1 MNKPQSLRTCIGG
14 ILLLLIPIL
23 LGFALILS
31 AGIVLENLNL
41 EFPRTSNA
49 SLLINVLPA
58 GSDVLLNGTA
68 SGVTPLNLSLQPGRY
83 KLRITRSSHIPYE
96 TNVVLRA
103 GQRVTIEYHLHYMT
117 NVQYVASEAS
127 LPLWENSS
135 TLFYVNMSDSAIMQ
149 YLLTGEKK
157 KVVETPG
164 LILSLENCLNYI
176 LVQHYASEDL
186 GMVEEI
192 LAVEIDTGKVFELG
206 MGDIAPM
213 PVSEECE
220 SYLLGLPLQAEVG
233 DANVWRGGPDGLFQ
247 PVSLED
253 LSNALPAQSIAW
265 SADGQWFQIQSSE
278 SVHIWHYD
286 GTVFTYASQIEPAFD
301 AVWSPNGAHLVYM
314 HQDGTIYYVNNPEKP
329 DQRIVSP
336 NGMLPLRWMPDGKQ
350 VVFTTY
356 NPTNGGSAFWAVDVE
371 TGNRTLLADSSMI
384 LGRVTDFAISPDGF
398 KIAYINDIE
407 QLWILFLGE

>member
-1 MNKPQSLRTCIGG
+1 M
-14 ILLLLIPIL
+14 LIPIL

-31 AGIVLENLNL
+31 TGIVLENLNP
-41 EFPRTSNA
+41 EFLRTSKT
-49 SLLINVLPA
+49 SLLINVLPT
-58 GSDVLLNGTA
+58 GSDVLLNGTVV
-68 SGVTPLNLSLQPGRY
+68 GVTPLNLSLQPGRY
-83 KLRITRSSHIPYE
+83 KLRINRNNYIPYE
-96 TNVVLRA
+96 TTVVLRA

-127 LPLWENSS
+127 LPLWENYN
-135 TLFYVNMSDSAIMQ
+135 TLFYVNMPDNAITQ

-157 KVVETPG
+157 MVAEMPD

-206 MGDIAPM
+206 TGDIAPM

-220 SYLLGLPLQAEVG
+220 SYLLGFPLQEEGG
-233 DANVWRGGPDGLFQ
+233 DSIVWRGKPDGLFQ
-247 PVSLED
+247 PVSLEG

-265 SADGQWFQIQSSE
+265 SADGQWFQIQRSE

-286 GTVFTYASQIEPAFD
+286 GAVFTYAFQIEPAFD
-301 AVWSPNGAHLVYM
+301 AVWSPNGARLVYM

-329 DQRIVSP
+329 DQKIVSS

-356 NPTNGGSAFWAVDVE
+356 NPTDGGSAFWAVDVE

-384 LGRVTDFAISPDGF
+384 LGRVVDFAISPDGL
-398 KIAYINDIE
+398 KIAYVNDLE
-407 QLWILFLGE
+407 QLWILVLGE